1 MATIKEIADLAGVSP
16 ATVSRVL
23 NFDQSLSVGDDKRQR
38 ILEIAEELDYVPP
51 RQRQKKK
58 KAKKKVKIG
67 LVHWYT
73 IRQEL
78 DDPYYISIR
87 VGIERT
93 AMANHVAIEKI
104 YDAEN
109 DDFERLHDAD
119 ALIAIGKFDDKTID
133 RMATITDVIVF
144 VDSSPREQT
153 YDCVVLDFEKAIN
166 GVLDHLVE
174 RGHQRIGYIGGREYV
189 GKDAKPLPEK
199 REATY
204 RAHMTA
210 RGVFR
215 EEDLYAGTYVA
226 ESGYRLMKKAI
237 AKEGGLPTAF
247 IMASDSIAIGAI
259 RALHE
264 AGIAVPG
271 EVAIIGFNDIPTA
284 KYTAPPLTTVRV
296 HKEFMG
302 ETAFS
307 LAIERLETSRKI
319 PKKVVV
325 PTELI
330 LRESSRS

>member
-1 MATIKEIADLAGVSP
+1 MATIKEIAELAKVSP

-23 NFDQSLSVGDDKRQR
+23 NFDQSLSVGDDKRQK
-38 ILEIAEELDYVPP
+38 ILEIAEELEYVPP
-51 RQRQKKK
+51 RQRQKRRGPKK
-58 KAKKKVKIG
+58 WKIG

-93 AMANHVAIEKI
+93 AMSNRVTFEKI

-109 DDFERLHDAD
+109 DDFERLADSD

-133 RMATITDVIVF
+133 RMAEITDTIVF
-144 VDSSPREQT
+144 VDSSPREST
-153 YDCVVLDFEKAIN
+153 YDCVVLDFEKAIT
-166 GVLDHLVE
+166 GVLDHLVKD
-174 RGHQRIGYIGGREYV
+174 GHRRIGYIGGREYV
-189 GKDAKPLPEK
+189 AKGEKPLPEK

-204 RAHMTA
+204 RDYMT
-210 RGVFR
+210 GLGTFR
-215 EEDLYAGTYVA
+215 EDDLYTGTYVA
-226 ESGYRLMKKAI
+226 ESGYRLMKEAI

-247 IMASDSIAIGAI
+247 VMASDSIAIGAI

-264 AGIAVPG
+264 AGIAVPE
-271 EVAIIGFNDIPTA
+271 EVGIIGFNDIPTA
-284 KYTAPPLTTVRV
+284 KYTAPPLATVRV

-307 LAIERLETSRKI
+307 LAMERLETARKI
-319 PKKVVV
+319 SKKVMI

-330 LRESSRS
+330 LRESARS